1 MDSRIQK
8 VQQMMRDN
16 LNRELSLAELAQ
28 SVNLS
33 TWRLCHLFRTDIGMP
48 PIKYLRSLRLEAA
61 KQLLETSFLS
71 IKEITYKVGLNDE
84 SHFVRDFKKVYGM
97 PPSVYRMVFIEQENE
112 SENRSSPEV
121 RSSIRHGLHFV
132 SAMNVITCVMTSVN
146 LL

>member
-1 MDSRIQK
+1 
-8 VQQMMRDN
+8 
-16 LNRELSLAELAQ
+16 
-28 SVNLS
+28 
-33 TWRLCHLFRTDIGMP
+33 
-48 PIKYLRSLRLEAA
+48 
-61 KQLLETSFLS
+61 
-71 IKEITYKVGLNDE
+71 
-84 SHFVRDFKKVYGM
+84 M